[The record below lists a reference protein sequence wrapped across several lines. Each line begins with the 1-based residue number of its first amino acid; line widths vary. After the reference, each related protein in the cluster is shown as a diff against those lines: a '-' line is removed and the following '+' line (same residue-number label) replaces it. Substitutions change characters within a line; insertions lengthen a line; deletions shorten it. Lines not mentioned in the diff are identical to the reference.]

1 MGNGIHLLGNGIY
14 LTILEIPV
22 KVFTGFCQS
31 AWMDFTGKSWMG
43 ISLPQLIQTNQIK
56 QQ

>member
-43 ISLPQLIQTNQIK
+43 ISLPHNFFINY
-56 QQ
+56 